1 VNEQRKEYDALDIQ
15 KTLPELESFSLLG
28 GLYFKPVTP
37 IDPKIERQR
46 KISNILSHR
55 HIGFDRN

>member
-1 VNEQRKEYDALDIQ
+1 LRYGVNEQQKEFDALEIQ

-37 IDPKIERQR
+37 IDP
-46 KISNILSHR
+46 
-55 HIGFDRN
+55 